1 MPKVVKKK
9 RPLGGGGFSKAP
21 TAAASSEDLL
31 PQTQSLS
38 SKAVASVPAA
48 AQSNVAEAAKA
59 SPWAGLFSSKWT
71 KQDDS
76 IVNQTSSDST
86 TQPPEPLATTTT
98 KQAVQSTP
106 APDPTKP
113 AAKHLSRGQ
122 RKRQQKREQYLR
134 REQLVLS
141 CLKLKPKSS
150 HFDGMNEMKQALLS
164 SLKTASTSTPPPR
177 NLLRSQK
184 SRQVLMAKEIAQLGL
199 VLQHPAF
206 QANPWDTLQQH
217 LTNSTAAVPTEKRPA
232 VRRDRPK
239 KTTVAAKPKHV
250 ASKHKRR

>member
-21 TAAASSEDLL
+21 TAAAASSEDLL
-31 PQTQSLS
+31 LQTQSLS

-86 TQPPEPLATTTT
+86 TQPSKPLAT
-98 KQAVQSTP
+98 KQSTQ

-150 HFDGMNEMKQALLS
+150 HFDGMNEMKQALLT
-164 SLKTASTSTPPPR
+164 SLDDKPAAAKPPPPR

-217 LTNSTAAVPTEKRPA
+217 LTNSTAAVPTEQRPLKA
-232 VRRDRPK
+232 VRHDRPK
-239 KTTVAAKPKHV
+239 KTTAAKPKHV